1 MNAFKKWYEKFKIQ
15 RRVRGRIVGWK
26 MQPDEAVAYVKGRG
40 KTVLTF
46 FGYSGRGYE
55 HEQEMLAAARGVLAR
70 HDSKTTLV
78 NIGGTADGIGA
89 VYALAKKLGF
99 ETTGIVSER
108 ALRYPENLSSAVDH
122 LCIIQDDQYGGT
134 LPGTTVLTPTSR
146 AMVACSDLLVGIGGG
161 EISRA
166 ELLAGRAQGKP
177 VEYFP
182 AEMNHESAI
191 ELAKKRGQPTPASF
205 ASVVDKDFLK

>member
-1 MNAFKKWYEKFKIQ
+1 MSAFKDWYKKFKIQ
-15 RRVRGRIVGWK
+15 RRVKGRIVGWK
-26 MQPDEAVAYVKGRG
+26 MQPHEAVTYIKGHG

-55 HEQEMLAAARGVLAR
+55 NEMEMLAVARGVLAQ
-70 HDSKTTLV
+70 HNPKTTLV
-78 NIGGTADGIGA
+78 NIGGTSDGIGA
-89 VYALAKKLGF
+89 VYPLAKKLGF

-108 ALRYPENLSSAVDH
+108 ALRYPETLSSAVDH
-122 LCIIQDDQYGGT
+122 LCIIQDDLYGGT
-134 LPGTTVLTPTSR
+134 LPGTMVLSPTSR

-191 ELAKKRGQPTPASF
+191 ELAKKRGQPVPESF
-205 ASVVDKDFLK
+205 ASVADKDFLK

>member
-1 MNAFKKWYEKFKIQ
+1 MNALQEWYKKFKIQ
-15 RRVRGRIVGWK
+15 RRVKGHIVGWK
-26 MQPDEAVAYVKGRG
+26 MKPEETVAYIKGRG

-55 HEQEMLAAARGVLAR
+55 NENEMLAVARGVLAR
-70 HDSKTTLV
+70 HDPKTTLV

-89 VYALAKKLGF
+89 VYTLAKKLGF
-99 ETTGIVSER
+99 ETTGILSER
-108 ALRYPENLSSAVDH
+108 GLRYPETLSPAVDH
-122 LCIIQDDQYGGT
+122 LCIMQDEQYGGT
-134 LPGTTVLTPTSR
+134 LPGTTVLSPTSR
-146 AMVACSDLLVGIGGG
+146 AMVTCSDLLVGIGGG

-182 AEMNHESAI
+182 AEMNHETAI
-191 ELAKKRGQPTPASF
+191 ELARKRGQPVPQSF
-205 ASVVDKDFLK
+205 ASVADKDFLK